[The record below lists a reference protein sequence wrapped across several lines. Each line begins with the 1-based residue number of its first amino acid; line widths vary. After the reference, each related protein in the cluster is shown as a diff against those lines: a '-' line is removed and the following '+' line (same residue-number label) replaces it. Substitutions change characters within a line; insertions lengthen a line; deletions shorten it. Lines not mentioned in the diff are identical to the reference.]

1 MQRDWFIFYRSFY
14 EAIERL
20 PKENQLEAYKVL
32 TTYAI
37 EWEEIKIE
45 SKLVEIIFGLMKPQL
60 DANNKKASNWG
71 KWWRPKKQKKPVVSE
86 NKTSGY
92 ENKKPNDK
100 DKDKYKEKDNGNNKQ
115 NVQEIINWFYFSQ
128 KIKELI
134 VQFFEHRKE
143 IKKEMT
149 PRALIIFLNKVIQ
162 LDENVAAAAIERAIL
177 NKRQDIY
184 PDKEVWYASPKPPP
198 MKPATREEIE
208 RRFY

>member
-14 EAIERL
+14 EAIEKL

-32 TTYAI
+32 ATYAI

-60 DANNKKASNWG
+60 DANNKKASDWA

-92 ENKKPNDK
+92 ENKKPNNK
-100 DKDKYKEKDNGNNKQ
+100 DKDKYKEKDNENEKE
-115 NVQEIINWFYFSQ
+115 NVQEIIDWFSISQ
-128 KIKELI
+128 KIKELVI
-134 VQFFEHRKE
+134 QFVEHRRE
-143 IKKEMT
+143 MKKEMT
-149 PRALIIFLNKVIQ
+149 QRALTIFLNKIKV

-184 PDKEVWYASPKPPP
+184 PDKEIWYIPQKPPP